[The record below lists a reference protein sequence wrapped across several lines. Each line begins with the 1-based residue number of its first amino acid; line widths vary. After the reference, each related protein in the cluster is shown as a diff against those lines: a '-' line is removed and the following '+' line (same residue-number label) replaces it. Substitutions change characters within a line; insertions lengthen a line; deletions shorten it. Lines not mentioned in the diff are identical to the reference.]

1 MRNYLIADMIDRSLD
16 IRKCQDVIH
25 ASIDAM
31 VTESPLIG
39 DCSLLPYQKR
49 TIQSAIGKL
58 TNHYETQAELT
69 NDPVF
74 RTSCEEM
81 IPRMQLLL
89 NELTYR
95 WHEIADED
103 KSAIARLNGL
113 DSFPD
118 WAAPLKVKY
127 LDHEKAS
134 QEAADL
140 AVERMVDKV
149 EGEKN
154 SGAAPR

>member
-39 DCSLLPYQKR
+39 DCSLLPYPKR

-74 RTSCEEM
+74 RTRCEEM
-81 IPRMQLLL
+81 IPRMQFLL

-103 KSAIARLNGL
+103 KSAIARLKWLGFL
-113 DSFPD
+113 SR
-118 WAAPLKVKY
+118 LGG
-127 LDHEKAS
+127 
-134 QEAADL
+134 
-140 AVERMVDKV
+140 AVEGKV
-149 EGEKN
+149 
-154 SGAAPR
+154 SRPRKGLTGSSRSRRRADG